1 MAGGKVSEKKEPV
14 LQAQFDI
21 WAIFLL
27 SGIGIYFL

>member
-1 MAGGKVSEKKEPV
+1 VDWGKVFEKKEPV
-14 LQAQFDI
+14 LQTQSNI